1 MTIEE
6 AADRLL
12 QTYST
17 YGVRR
22 EFLVELLE
30 SGVVNYGLSVLTA
43 FNGARM
49 MLGQQLGVQ
58 ELFSARDVAEILDIS
73 EQEAVEQI
81 EAVKAQLIE
90 QGEDVS
96 RYIISEPQR
105 QKFILS
111 PQKWTS

>member
-30 SGVVNYGLSVLTA
+30 SGVV
-43 FNGARM
+43 
-49 MLGQQLGVQ
+49 
-58 ELFSARDVAEILDIS
+58 
-73 EQEAVEQI
+73 
-81 EAVKAQLIE
+81 K
-90 QGEDVS
+90 
-96 RYIISEPQR
+96 
-105 QKFILS
+105 
-111 PQKWTS
+111 